1 VKPSGFFVELKRR
14 DVYRIAI
21 GSALVSWLA
30 AQGAATAAATQA
42 PVPIEKEPRHRLKFE
57 NDSVRVF
64 DVLMPPG
71 DKSLF
76 HTHVH
81 DGLSVRI
88 TDAQIRDEGV
98 RGDSKESTVKR
109 GAVTFSY
116 RPKPM
121 THRVSNIGKT
131 PFRNVFIEIL
141 PSTGVSTSAPSP
153 AARAGYTM
161 VLENGRVRVCRF
173 VLAPGQSTYARP
185 PALRGVRVAV
195 SEGKILIKAKGEEDK
210 TVKLHQGDSQWHEEG
225 MRYSL
230 KNVGSMAFEAVDIE
244 LK

>member
-1 VKPSGFFVELKRR
+1 MRPSGFFVKLKRR
-14 DVYRIAI
+14 NVYRIAI
-21 GSALVSWLA
+21 GSALICWLA
-30 AQGAATAAATQA
+30 AQGAATAAPTQV

-57 NDSVRVF
+57 NKFVRVF
-64 DVLMPPG
+64 DVLIPPG
-71 DKSLF
+71 DTTLF

-88 TDAQIRDEGV
+88 TDAQIRDEALEGASE
-98 RGDSKESTVKR
+98 DSTVKR

-141 PSTGVSTSAPSP
+141 QSTGVSIGAPSP
-153 AARAGYTM
+153 AAGPGYTM
-161 VLENGRVRVCRF
+161 VLENERVRVCRL
-173 VLAPGQSTYARP
+173 VLAPGQSTDARP

-210 TVKLHQGDSQWHEEG
+210 TVKLQQGDSQWHEEG
-225 MRYSL
+225 MRYFL